1 MENIMGKPAKINP
14 ETGIKNPVPDN
25 LKAHCFKSGDEWK
38 GNAKGMPKGYKHKL
52 RKTAEALQHF
62 EAKSPADVFI
72 YIRDTALANGD
83 LNLAMNA
90 NKELSKFV
98 ESTADAKES
107 GKPLVSAVS
116 EMSERELRTKLKG
129 FKIV

>member
-1 MENIMGKPAKINP
+1 MSTTKINP
-14 ETGIKNPVPDN
+14 ETGEKNPVPEN
-25 LKAHCFKSGDEWK
+25 LKAHVFKKGDEWQ
-38 GNAKGMPKGYKHKL
+38 GNALGNWKGTKHRL

-62 EAKSPADVFI
+62 EAQSPADVFI

-107 GKPLVSAVS
+107 NKTPPSAAR
-116 EMSERELRTKLKG
+116 EMTAKELKAKLRK
-129 FKIV
+129 FKIA

>member
-1 MENIMGKPAKINP
+1 MAKPAKINP
-14 ETGIKNPVPDN
+14 ETGLKNPVPDN
-25 LKAHCFKSGDEWK
+25 LKNHCFKSGDEWK

-98 ESTADAKES
+98 ESTADAKEN

-116 EMSERELRTKLKG
+116 EMTEKELRSKIKT
-129 FKIV
+129 FKIA